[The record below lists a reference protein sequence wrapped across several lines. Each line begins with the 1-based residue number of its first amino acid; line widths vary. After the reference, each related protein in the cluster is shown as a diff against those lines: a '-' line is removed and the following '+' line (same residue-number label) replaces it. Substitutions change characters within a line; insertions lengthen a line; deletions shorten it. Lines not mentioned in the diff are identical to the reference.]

1 MATEL
6 TLKDQS
12 VIEIG
17 KEIGDR
23 VGEFQ
28 SAGTALVPA
37 NQMAPAGAVAAEV
50 QPMNP
55 FESMMTVLSDIR
67 DGIYSLVDKFSEG
80 VSLQDKALDQQE
92 MAADAAALGE
102 TEAEIEA
109 PGAGDEGDNRSF
121 MEKAKDK
128 VSGLMGQGG
137 FMGLLIKGGLI
148 AGLLLLAK
156 GLQKYGKQ
164 IAEALT
170 PIIDGLKRFFG
181 VLTEN
186 IGPLF
191 ERAIDIIKTAF
202 GGVID
207 IFKGLFSGDASLFFG
222 GMKKIFLDLPIKLV
236 SYVGEAF
243 FGLIEAAL
251 AAFGIESEM
260 VTNIKEW
267 FRKLPENISA
277 MFTAIGEFFTVTIP
291 EKVIAIKD
299 SVVAFFNDWI
309 VEPFKNMFNAIGTFF
324 TETIPN
330 KITEIKDG
338 IVEKF
343 VAIKNWI
350 IDMAT
355 APFRKVKELMTNLL
369 VGILESVEGL
379 PFIGKKAKAL
389 KESLLGKGTTEVAE
403 DIKTEG
409 EQNVDMS
416 NKMSETS
423 GQKPNIQVDEDGNL
437 LNPKDGAIL
446 KIPYAASG
454 SEKMAKKMAGNVS
467 AMGQGFFKPVY
478 DDGGWFGMAHYRL
491 QKIDGAGDGQ
501 DYSLSGPSI
510 DPANVEASTPNT
522 VGKNINTEGAEF
534 VSSQNGGGG
543 NTNVS
548 TGGNVSSTTQNS
560 VNQTIIADETMTGDR
575 GMKDAIYT

>member
-102 TEAEIEA
+102 TEADIEA
-109 PGAGDEGDNRSF
+109 PGAEDDGDNRSF

-128 VSGLMGQGG
+128 ISGLMGQGG

-164 IAEALT
+164 IAEAVT
-170 PIIDGLKRFFG
+170 PIIDGLKRFFSIMF
-181 VLTEN
+181 EN

-191 ERAIDIIKTAF
+191 ENAVDMLKDLF
-202 GGVID
+202 GGLID
-207 IFKGLFSGDASLFFG
+207 IFKGLFSGDSATFFSGVKKLFVDF
-222 GMKKIFLDLPIKLV
+222 PIKLV
-236 SYVGEAF
+236 SYLGEAF
-243 FGLIEAAL
+243 FGLLEAAL
-251 AAFGIESEM
+251 GAFGIESEM
-260 VTNIKEW
+260 VTDIKLF
-267 FRKLPENISA
+267 FRELPEKISQL
-277 MFTAIGEFFTVTIP
+277 FTDIGNFFTVTIP
-291 EKVIAIKD
+291 TKVKEISD
-299 SVVAFFNDWI
+299 SITNFFDEWLI
-309 VEPFKNMFNAIGTFF
+309 TPFKNFFNSIGTFF

-330 KITEIKDG
+330 KVTEISDSISAKFTEIKDS
-338 IVEKF
+338 
-343 VAIKNWI
+343 I
-350 IDMAT
+350 IDFAM
-355 APFRKVKELMTNLL
+355 APFRKIKELMKNLL

-379 PFIGKKAKAL
+379 PFIGDKAKAL
-389 KESLLGKGTTEVAE
+389 KEKIIGDSGGTTIKQEGGDASVAE
-403 DIKTEG
+403 AIAQEDGKWVKKI
-409 EQNVDMS
+409 NVDD
-416 NKMSETS
+416 K
-423 GQKPNIQVDEDGNL
+423 
-437 LNPKDGAIL
+437 
-446 KIPYAASG
+446 
-454 SEKMAKKMAGNVS
+454 GNVLS
-467 AMGQGFFKPVY
+467 PVDGKMMKISDEEQAKIMASELTGMGQGTYEPVY
-478 DDGGWFGMAHYRL
+478 DDGGFFGRAFYRIRKTGEEPVSTVS
-491 QKIDGAGDGQ
+491 QGATGDMSDITG
-501 DYSLSGPSI
+501 
-510 DPANVEASTPNT
+510 DPQTVTVDAIAS
-522 VGKNINTEGAEF
+522 GKNLNTEGAEYAAAM
-534 VSSQNGGGG
+534 QGGGG

-575 GMKDAIYT
+575 GMKDAIYA

>member
-102 TEAEIEA
+102 TEADIEA
-109 PGAGDEGDNRSF
+109 PGAEDEGDNRSF

-128 VSGLMGQGG
+128 IGGLMGQGG

-164 IAEALT
+164 IAEAVT
-170 PIIDGLKRFFG
+170 PIIDGLKRFFSIMF
-181 VLTEN
+181 EN

-191 ERAIDIIKTAF
+191 ENAVDMLKDLF
-202 GGVID
+202 GGLID
-207 IFKGLFSGDASLFFG
+207 IFKGLFSGDSSTFFSG
-222 GMKKIFLDLPIKLV
+222 IKKLFLDFPIKLV
-236 SYVGEAF
+236 SYIGEAF
-243 FGLIEAAL
+243 FGLLEAAL
-251 AAFGIESEM
+251 GAFGIESEM
-260 VTNIKEW
+260 VTDIKMF
-267 FRKLPENISA
+267 FRHLPEKISQL
-277 MFTAIGEFFTVTIP
+277 FTDIGNFFTVTIP
-291 EKVIAIKD
+291 TKVQEIKD
-299 SVVAFFNDWI
+299 GIANFFDEWLI
-309 VEPFKNMFNAIGTFF
+309 TPFKNFFNSIGTFF

-330 KITEIKDG
+330 KVTEIQNSMAA
-338 IVEKF
+338 KF
-343 VAIKNWI
+343 IEINDAI
-350 IDMAT
+350 IDFAM
-355 APFRKVKELMTNLL
+355 APFRKIKELMKSLL

-389 KESLLGKGTTEVAE
+389 KEKIIGDSGGTTIKQEGGDASVAE
-403 DIKTEG
+403 EIAQEDGKWVKKI
-409 EQNVDMS
+409 NVDD
-416 NKMSETS
+416 K
-423 GQKPNIQVDEDGNL
+423 GNV
-437 LNPKDGAIL
+437 LNPVDGKMM
-446 KIPYAASG
+446 KISDEEQAKIMASELTG
-454 SEKMAKKMAGNVS
+454 
-467 AMGQGFFKPVY
+467 MGQGTYEPVY
-478 DDGGWFGMAHYRL
+478 DDGGFFGRAFYRIRKTGEEPVSNVS
-491 QKIDGAGDGQ
+491 QGATGDMSDITG
-501 DYSLSGPSI
+501 
-510 DPANVEASTPNT
+510 DPQT
-522 VGKNINTEGAEF
+522 VTVDAVKSGKNLNTEGAEYAAAM
-534 VSSQNGGGG
+534 QGGGG
-543 NTNVS
+543 TNNIS
-548 TGGNVSSTTQNS
+548 TGGNVTSQQNS
-560 VNQTIIADETMTGDR
+560 AVSQTVIMSDTDIGDK
-575 GMKDAIYT
+575 GYKEAWI

>member
-102 TEAEIEA
+102 TEADIEA
-109 PGAGDEGDNRSF
+109 PGAEDDGDNRSF

-128 VSGLMGQGG
+128 ISGLMGQGG

-164 IAEALT
+164 IAEAVT
-170 PIIDGLKRFFG
+170 PIIDGLKRFFSIMF
-181 VLTEN
+181 EN

-191 ERAIDIIKTAF
+191 ENAVDMLKDLF
-202 GGVID
+202 GGLID
-207 IFKGLFSGDASLFFG
+207 IFKGLFSGDSATFFSGVKKLFVDF
-222 GMKKIFLDLPIKLV
+222 PIKLV
-236 SYVGEAF
+236 SYLGEAF
-243 FGLIEAAL
+243 FGLLEAAL
-251 AAFGIESEM
+251 GAFGIESEM
-260 VTNIKEW
+260 VTDIKMF
-267 FRKLPENISA
+267 FRELPEKISQL
-277 MFTAIGEFFTVTIP
+277 FTDIGNFFTVTIP
-291 EKVIAIKD
+291 TKVKEISD
-299 SVVAFFNDWI
+299 SITNFFDEWLI
-309 VEPFKNMFNAIGTFF
+309 TPFKNFFNSIGTFF

-330 KITEIKDG
+330 KVTEISDSISAKFTEIKDS
-338 IVEKF
+338 
-343 VAIKNWI
+343 I
-350 IDMAT
+350 IDFAM
-355 APFRKVKELMTNLL
+355 APFRKIKQLMQDLL

-379 PFIGKKAKAL
+379 PFIGDKAKAL
-389 KESLLGKGTTEVAE
+389 KEKIIGDSGGTTIKQEGGDASVAE
-403 DIKTEG
+403 AIAQEDGKWVKKI
-409 EQNVDMS
+409 NVDD
-416 NKMSETS
+416 K
-423 GQKPNIQVDEDGNL
+423 
-437 LNPKDGAIL
+437 
-446 KIPYAASG
+446 
-454 SEKMAKKMAGNVS
+454 GNVLS
-467 AMGQGFFKPVY
+467 PVDGKMMKISDEEQAKIMASELTGMGQGTYEPVY
-478 DDGGWFGMAHYRL
+478 DDGGFFGRAFYRIRKTGEEPVSTVS
-491 QKIDGAGDGQ
+491 QGATGDMSDITG
-501 DYSLSGPSI
+501 
-510 DPANVEASTPNT
+510 DPQTVTVDAIAS
-522 VGKNINTEGAEF
+522 GKNLNTEGAEYAAAM
-534 VSSQNGGGG
+534 QGGGG

-575 GMKDAIYT
+575 GMKDAIYA

>member
-109 PGAGDEGDNRSF
+109 PGAEDDGDNRSF

-164 IAEALT
+164 IAEAVT
-170 PIIDGLKRFFG
+170 PIIDGLKRFFSIMF
-181 VLTEN
+181 EN

-191 ERAIDIIKTAF
+191 ENAVDMLKDLF
-202 GGVID
+202 GGLID
-207 IFKGLFSGDASLFFG
+207 IFKGLFSGDSATFFSGVKKLFVDF
-222 GMKKIFLDLPIKLV
+222 PIKLV
-236 SYVGEAF
+236 SYLGEAF
-243 FGLIEAAL
+243 FGLLEAAL
-251 AAFGIESEM
+251 GAFGIESEM
-260 VTNIKEW
+260 VTDIKLF
-267 FRKLPENISA
+267 FRHLPEKISQL
-277 MFTAIGEFFTVTIP
+277 FTDIGNFFTVTIP
-291 EKVIAIKD
+291 TKVKEISD
-299 SVVAFFNDWI
+299 SITNFFDEWLI
-309 VEPFKNMFNAIGTFF
+309 TPFKNFFNSIGTFF

-330 KITEIKDG
+330 KVTEISDSISAKFTEIKDS
-338 IVEKF
+338 
-343 VAIKNWI
+343 I
-350 IDMAT
+350 IDFAM
-355 APFRKVKELMTNLL
+355 APFRKIKQLMQDLL

-379 PFIGKKAKAL
+379 PFIGDKAKAL
-389 KESLLGKGTTEVAE
+389 KEKIIGDSGGTTIKQEGGDASVAE
-403 DIKTEG
+403 AIAQEDGKWVKTI
-409 EQNVDMS
+409 NVDD
-416 NKMSETS
+416 K
-423 GQKPNIQVDEDGNL
+423 
-437 LNPKDGAIL
+437 
-446 KIPYAASG
+446 
-454 SEKMAKKMAGNVS
+454 GNVLS
-467 AMGQGFFKPVY
+467 PVDGKMMKIGDEEQAKIMASELTGMGQGTYEPVY
-478 DDGGWFGMAHYRL
+478 DDGGFFGRAFYRIRKTGEEPVSTVS
-491 QKIDGAGDGQ
+491 QGATGDMSDITG
-501 DYSLSGPSI
+501 
-510 DPANVEASTPNT
+510 DPQTVTVDAIAS
-522 VGKNINTEGAEF
+522 GKNLNTEGAEYAAAM
-534 VSSQNGGGG
+534 QGGGG

-575 GMKDAIYT
+575 GMKDAIYA

>member
-1 MATEL
+1 MAEL

-55 FESMMTVLSDIR
+55 FDSMMTVLSDIR

-80 VSLQDKALDQQE
+80 VSLQDQALDQQE

-128 VSGLMGQGG
+128 IGGLMGQGG

-164 IAEALT
+164 IAEAVT
-170 PIIDGLKRFFG
+170 PIIDGLKRFFSIMF
-181 VLTEN
+181 EN

-191 ERAIDIIKTAF
+191 DNAVSMLKDLF
-202 GGVID
+202 GGLID
-207 IFKGLFSGDASLFFG
+207 IFKGLFSGDAGTFFKGIKKLFVDF
-222 GMKKIFLDLPIKLV
+222 PIKLV
-236 SYVGEAF
+236 SYIGDAF
-243 FGLIEAAL
+243 FSLIEAAL
-251 AAFGIESEM
+251 GAFGIESEM
-260 VTNIKEW
+260 VTDIKMW
-267 FRKLPENISA
+267 FRKLPENMSQL
-277 MFTAIGEFFTVTIP
+277 FTDIGNFFTITIP
-291 EKVIAIKD
+291 TKVKEISDSIAN
-299 SVVAFFNDWI
+299 FFDEWLI
-309 VEPFKNMFNAIGTFF
+309 TPFKNFFNSIGTFF

-330 KITEIKDG
+330 KVTEITDSITSKFTELKDG
-338 IVEKF
+338 I
-343 VAIKNWI
+343 
-350 IDMAT
+350 IDFAM
-355 APFRKVKELMTNLL
+355 APFRKIKQLMQDLL

-379 PFIGKKAKAL
+379 PFIGDKAKAL
-389 KESLLGKGTTEVAE
+389 KEKIIGDSGGTTIKQEGGDASVAE
-403 DIKTEG
+403 AIA
-409 EQNVDMS
+409 Q
-416 NKMSETS
+416 
-423 GQKPNIQVDEDGNL
+423 EDG
-437 LNPKDGAIL
+437 KWVK
-446 KIPYAASG
+446 KIDVDDS
-454 SEKMAKKMAGNVS
+454 GNVLS
-467 AMGQGFFKPVY
+467 PVDGKMMKMGDEEQAKIMASELSGMGQGTYEPVY
-478 DDGGWFGMAHYRL
+478 DDGGFFGRGFYRIRKTGEEPITPAA
-491 QKIDGAGDGQ
+491 QQGATGDMSDITG
-501 DYSLSGPSI
+501 
-510 DPANVEASTPNT
+510 DPQTVSVDAIAS
-522 VGKNINTEGAEF
+522 GKNLNTEGAEYAAAM
-534 VSSQNGGGG
+534 QGGGG
-543 NTNVS
+543 NANIN

-560 VNQTIIADETMTGDR
+560 VNQTIIADETMTGDK
-575 GMKDAIYT
+575 GMKDAIYA

>member
-1 MATEL
+1 MEL

-17 KEIGDR
+17 QEIGNR

-37 NQMAPAGAVAAEV
+37 NQMAPAGAVAEQV

-92 MAADAAALGE
+92 AAADAAALGA
-102 TEAEIEA
+102 TEENLEA
-109 PGAGDEGDNRSF
+109 PGDEPADDRSF
-121 MEKAKDK
+121 LQKGKDK
-128 VSGLMGQGG
+128 VSELMGAGG
-137 FMGLLIKGGLI
+137 LKGLLIKGGLI
-148 AGLLLLAK
+148 FGLLGLATMLK
-156 GLQKYGKQ
+156 KYGKQ
-164 IAEALT
+164 IAEAVA
-170 PIIDGLKRFFG
+170 PIVDGLKKFFSAFSDD
-181 VLTEN
+181 

-191 ERAIDIIKTAF
+191 TRAIDIIKTAF
-202 GGVID
+202 GGIID
-207 IFKGLFSGDASLFFG
+207 IFKGIFTGDASTFFG
-222 GMKKIFLDLPIKLV
+222 GVKKIFIDFPIKLV
-236 SYVGEAF
+236 SYIGDAF
-243 FGLIEAAL
+243 FSLIENAL

-277 MFTAIGEFFTVTIP
+277 LFTAIGEFFTVTIP

-299 SVVAFFNDWI
+299 SIVAFFNDWI
-309 VEPFKNMFNAIGTFF
+309 IDPFKNFFSMIGTFF
-324 TETIPN
+324 SETIPN
-330 KITEIKDG
+330 KVIEIKDG
-338 IVEKF
+338 IVSKF
-343 VAIKNWI
+343 TEIKDWI

-389 KESLLGKGTTEVAE
+389 KESLLGKGTTEVAD
-403 DIKTEG
+403 DIKQEG

-416 NKMSETS
+416 NKMAENS

-454 SEKMAKKMAGNVS
+454 SEEYAKKMAGNVS

-510 DPANVEASTPNT
+510 DPANTDSTIS
-522 VGKNINTEGAEF
+522 VDKNNSGNNLNVDSADF
-534 VSSQNGGGG
+534 VSSEMGGG

-548 TGGNVSSTTQNS
+548 TGGNVSSNTNNTVTQ
-560 VNQTIIADETMTGDR
+560 TYMAEETGIGDKSLSQNLTG
-575 GMKDAIYT
+575 

>member
-92 MAADAAALGE
+92 MAADAAALGS

-109 PGAGDEGDNRSF
+109 PGAEDDGDNRSF

-164 IAEALT
+164 IAEAVT
-170 PIIDGLKRFFG
+170 PIIDGLKRFFSIMF
-181 VLTEN
+181 EN

-191 ERAIDIIKTAF
+191 ENAVNMLKDLF
-202 GGVID
+202 GGLID
-207 IFKGLFSGDASLFFG
+207 IFKGLFSGDSATFFSGVKKLFVDF
-222 GMKKIFLDLPIKLV
+222 PIKLV
-236 SYVGEAF
+236 SYLGEAF
-243 FGLIEAAL
+243 FGLLEAAL
-251 AAFGIESEM
+251 GAFGIESEM
-260 VTNIKEW
+260 VTDIKLF
-267 FRKLPENISA
+267 FRHLPEKISQL
-277 MFTAIGEFFTVTIP
+277 FTDIGNFFTVTIP
-291 EKVIAIKD
+291 TKVKEISD
-299 SVVAFFNDWI
+299 SITNFFDEWLI
-309 VEPFKNMFNAIGTFF
+309 TPFKNFFNSIGTFF

-330 KITEIKDG
+330 KVTEISDSISAKFTEIKDS
-338 IVEKF
+338 
-343 VAIKNWI
+343 I
-350 IDMAT
+350 IDFAM
-355 APFRKVKELMTNLL
+355 APFRKIKQLMQDLL

-379 PFIGKKAKAL
+379 PFIGDKAKAL
-389 KESLLGKGTTEVAE
+389 KEKIIGDSGGTTIKQEGGDASVAE
-403 DIKTEG
+403 AIAQEDGKWVKTI
-409 EQNVDMS
+409 NVDD
-416 NKMSETS
+416 K
-423 GQKPNIQVDEDGNL
+423 
-437 LNPKDGAIL
+437 
-446 KIPYAASG
+446 
-454 SEKMAKKMAGNVS
+454 GNVLS
-467 AMGQGFFKPVY
+467 PVDGKMMKIGDEEQAKIMASELTGMGQGTYEPVY
-478 DDGGWFGMAHYRL
+478 DDGGFFGRAFYRIRKTGEEPVSTVS
-491 QKIDGAGDGQ
+491 QGATGDMSDITGDPQTVTID
-501 DYSLSGPSI
+501 
-510 DPANVEASTPNT
+510 ANAS
-522 VGKNINTEGAEF
+522 GKNLNTEGAEYAAAM
-534 VSSQNGGGG
+534 QGGGG

-575 GMKDAIYT
+575 GMKDAIYA

>member
-102 TEAEIEA
+102 TEADIEA
-109 PGAGDEGDNRSF
+109 PGAEDDGDNRSF

-128 VSGLMGQGG
+128 ISGLMGQGG

-164 IAEALT
+164 IAEAVT
-170 PIIDGLKRFFG
+170 PIIDGLKRFFSIMF
-181 VLTEN
+181 EN

-191 ERAIDIIKTAF
+191 ENAVDMLKDLF
-202 GGVID
+202 GGLID
-207 IFKGLFSGDASLFFG
+207 IFKGLFSGDAGTFFTGVKKLFVDF
-222 GMKKIFLDLPIKLV
+222 PIKLV
-236 SYVGEAF
+236 SYLGEAF
-243 FGLIEAAL
+243 FGLLEAAL
-251 AAFGIESEM
+251 GAFGIESEM
-260 VTNIKEW
+260 VTDIKMF
-267 FRKLPENISA
+267 FRELPEKISQL
-277 MFTAIGEFFTVTIP
+277 FTDIGNFFTVTIP
-291 EKVIAIKD
+291 TKVKEISD
-299 SVVAFFNDWI
+299 SITNFFDEWLI
-309 VEPFKNMFNAIGTFF
+309 TPFKNFFNSIGTFF

-330 KITEIKDG
+330 KVTEISDSISAKFTEIKDS
-338 IVEKF
+338 
-343 VAIKNWI
+343 I
-350 IDMAT
+350 IDFAM
-355 APFRKVKELMTNLL
+355 APFRKIKQLMQDLL

-379 PFIGKKAKAL
+379 PFIGDKAKAL
-389 KESLLGKGTTEVAE
+389 KEKIIGDSGGTTIKQEGGDASVAE
-403 DIKTEG
+403 AIAQEDGKWVKKI
-409 EQNVDMS
+409 NVDD
-416 NKMSETS
+416 K
-423 GQKPNIQVDEDGNL
+423 
-437 LNPKDGAIL
+437 
-446 KIPYAASG
+446 
-454 SEKMAKKMAGNVS
+454 GNVLS
-467 AMGQGFFKPVY
+467 PVDGKMMKIGDEEQAKIMASELTGMGQGTYEPVY
-478 DDGGWFGMAHYRL
+478 DDGGFFGRAFYRIRKTGEEPVSTVS
-491 QKIDGAGDGQ
+491 QGATGDMSDITGDPQTVTID
-501 DYSLSGPSI
+501 
-510 DPANVEASTPNT
+510 ANAS
-522 VGKNINTEGAEF
+522 GKNLNTEGAEYAAAM
-534 VSSQNGGGG
+534 QGGGG

-575 GMKDAIYT
+575 GMKDAIYA

>member
-102 TEAEIEA
+102 TEADIEA
-109 PGAGDEGDNRSF
+109 PGAEDDGDNRSF

-164 IAEALT
+164 IAEAVT
-170 PIIDGLKRFFG
+170 PIIDGLKRFFSIMF
-181 VLTEN
+181 EN

-191 ERAIDIIKTAF
+191 DNAVAMLKDLF
-202 GGVID
+202 GGLID
-207 IFKGLFSGDASLFFG
+207 IFKGLFSGDSATFFSGVKKLFVDF
-222 GMKKIFLDLPIKLV
+222 PIKLV
-236 SYVGEAF
+236 SYLGEAF
-243 FGLIEAAL
+243 FGLLEAAL
-251 AAFGIESEM
+251 GAFGIESEM
-260 VTNIKEW
+260 VTDIKLF
-267 FRKLPENISA
+267 FRHLPEKISQL
-277 MFTAIGEFFTVTIP
+277 FTDIGNFFTVTIP
-291 EKVIAIKD
+291 TKVKEISDSIKN
-299 SVVAFFNDWI
+299 FFDEWLI
-309 VEPFKNMFNAIGTFF
+309 TPFKNFFNSIGTFF

-330 KITEIKDG
+330 KVTEISDSISAKFTEIKDS
-338 IVEKF
+338 
-343 VAIKNWI
+343 I
-350 IDMAT
+350 IDFAM
-355 APFRKVKELMTNLL
+355 APFRKIKQLMQDLL

-379 PFIGKKAKAL
+379 PFIGDKAKAL
-389 KESLLGKGTTEVAE
+389 KEKIIGDSGGTTIKQEGGDASVAE
-403 DIKTEG
+403 AIAQEDGKWVKTI
-409 EQNVDMS
+409 NVDD
-416 NKMSETS
+416 K
-423 GQKPNIQVDEDGNL
+423 
-437 LNPKDGAIL
+437 
-446 KIPYAASG
+446 
-454 SEKMAKKMAGNVS
+454 GNVLS
-467 AMGQGFFKPVY
+467 PVDGKMMKIGDEEQAKIMASELTGMGQGTYEPVY
-478 DDGGWFGMAHYRL
+478 DDGGFFGRAFYRIRKTGEEPVSTVS
-491 QKIDGAGDGQ
+491 QGATGDMSDITG
-501 DYSLSGPSI
+501 
-510 DPANVEASTPNT
+510 DPQTVTVDAIAS
-522 VGKNINTEGAEF
+522 GKNLNTEGAEYAAAM
-534 VSSQNGGGG
+534 QGGGG

>member
-102 TEAEIEA
+102 TEADIEA
-109 PGAGDEGDNRSF
+109 PGAEDEGDNRSF

-128 VSGLMGQGG
+128 IGGLMGQGG

-164 IAEALT
+164 IAEAVT
-170 PIIDGLKRFFG
+170 PIIDGLKRFFSIMF
-181 VLTEN
+181 EN

-191 ERAIDIIKTAF
+191 ENAVDMLKDLF
-202 GGVID
+202 GGLID
-207 IFKGLFSGDASLFFG
+207 IFKGLFSGDSATFFSGVKKLFVDF
-222 GMKKIFLDLPIKLV
+222 PIKLV
-236 SYVGEAF
+236 AYIGEAF
-243 FGLIEAAL
+243 FGLLEAA
-251 AAFGIESEM
+251 AEMFGLDSTM
-260 VTNIKEW
+260 VKDIKLW
-267 FRKLPENISA
+267 FRELPENISQL
-277 MFTAIGEFFTVTIP
+277 FTDIGNFFTVTIP
-291 EKVIAIKD
+291 TKFKEITD
-299 SVVAFFNDWI
+299 SVTNFFDEWI
-309 VEPFKNMFNAIGTFF
+309 VTPFKNFF
-324 TETIPN
+324 TDIGNFFTVTIPT
-330 KITEIKDG
+330 KITEISDSITTKFNELKDG
-338 IVEKF
+338 I
-343 VAIKNWI
+343 
-350 IDMAT
+350 IDFAM
-355 APFRKVKELMTNLL
+355 APFRKIKELMKNLL

-379 PFIGKKAKAL
+379 PFIGDKAKAL
-389 KESLLGKGTTEVAE
+389 KEKIIGDSGGTTIKQEGGDASVAE
-403 DIKTEG
+403 AIAQEDGKWVKKI
-409 EQNVDMS
+409 NVDD
-416 NKMSETS
+416 K
-423 GQKPNIQVDEDGNL
+423 
-437 LNPKDGAIL
+437 
-446 KIPYAASG
+446 
-454 SEKMAKKMAGNVS
+454 GNVLS
-467 AMGQGFFKPVY
+467 PVDGKMMKISDEEQAKIMASELTGMGQGTYEPVY
-478 DDGGWFGMAHYRL
+478 DDGGFFGRAFYRIRKTGEEPVSNVS
-491 QKIDGAGDGQ
+491 QGATGDMSDITGDPQ
-501 DYSLSGPSI
+501 TVTVDAVKSGKSL
-510 DPANVEASTPNT
+510 
-522 VGKNINTEGAEF
+522 NTEGAEYAAAM
-534 VSSQNGGGG
+534 QGGGG

-575 GMKDAIYT
+575 GMKDAIYA

>member
-109 PGAGDEGDNRSF
+109 PGAEDDGDNRSF

-164 IAEALT
+164 IAEAVT
-170 PIIDGLKRFFG
+170 PIIDGLKRFFSIMF
-181 VLTEN
+181 EN

-191 ERAIDIIKTAF
+191 DNAVAMLKDLF
-202 GGVID
+202 GGLID
-207 IFKGLFSGDASLFFG
+207 IFKGLFSGDSATFFSGVKKLFVDF
-222 GMKKIFLDLPIKLV
+222 PIKLV
-236 SYVGEAF
+236 SYLGEAF
-243 FGLIEAAL
+243 FGLLEAAL
-251 AAFGIESEM
+251 GAFGIESEM
-260 VTNIKEW
+260 VTDIKLF
-267 FRKLPENISA
+267 FRHLPEKISQL
-277 MFTAIGEFFTVTIP
+277 FTDIGNFFTVTIP
-291 EKVIAIKD
+291 TKVKEISDSIKN
-299 SVVAFFNDWI
+299 FFDEWLI
-309 VEPFKNMFNAIGTFF
+309 TPFKNFFNSIGTFF

-330 KITEIKDG
+330 KVTEISDSISAKFTEIKDS
-338 IVEKF
+338 
-343 VAIKNWI
+343 I
-350 IDMAT
+350 IDFAM
-355 APFRKVKELMTNLL
+355 APFRKIKQLMQDLL

-379 PFIGKKAKAL
+379 PFIGDKAKAL
-389 KESLLGKGTTEVAE
+389 KEKIIGDSGGTTIKQEGGDASVAE
-403 DIKTEG
+403 AIAQEDGKWVKTI
-409 EQNVDMS
+409 NVDD
-416 NKMSETS
+416 K
-423 GQKPNIQVDEDGNL
+423 
-437 LNPKDGAIL
+437 
-446 KIPYAASG
+446 
-454 SEKMAKKMAGNVS
+454 GNVLS
-467 AMGQGFFKPVY
+467 PVDGKMMKIGDEEQAKIMASELTGMGQGTYEPVY
-478 DDGGWFGMAHYRL
+478 DDGGFFGRAFYRIRKTGEEPVSTVS
-491 QKIDGAGDGQ
+491 QGATGDMSDITG
-501 DYSLSGPSI
+501 
-510 DPANVEASTPNT
+510 DPQTVTVDAIAS
-522 VGKNINTEGAEF
+522 GKNLNTEGAEYAAAM
-534 VSSQNGGGG
+534 QGGGG

-575 GMKDAIYT
+575 GMKDAIYA